1 MSSTDAFKKAVKKH
15 AIPYERRSENIVPQH
30 SLAFKNYVLPTMLPT
45 LLKCYRLWLL
55 FYRLSDFTDAFKIV
69 ARQYRGL
76 APRLKSYRR
85 RGRARL

>member
-1 MSSTDAFKKAVKKH
+1 MSFTDAFKNTFKKH
-15 AIPYERRSENIVPQH
+15 AIPYERRSQNILPPH
-30 SLAFKNYVLPTMLPT
+30 SLALQNEVLPTILPT
-45 LLKCYRLWLL
+45 RLIFYRLWLL

-76 APRLKSYRR
+76 APRLKFYRR